1 MIAFVMSAFVSTTNA
16 KLAPRL
22 PGAALAAFSAPP
34 RFAGAGRAQQRSAV
48 PDLTGSSETAW
59 FVVNDEFQPPPSGPG
74 PVTFDKRHPYVDNAA
89 ARRLGIQPTYR
100 VADLS
105 NPILQ
110 PWAREQM
117 RQANDAVLAGK
128 VPYRARERCHPAGVP
143 SFVVYTLA
151 EPIYVIQTAK
161 QVTMINQ
168 GGPELRRIYLNVPH
182 SANVTPSWYGE
193 SVGHYEGGDTLV
205 VDTIGISTKSFVDNY
220 RTPHTDKL
228 HVVERYKLTDGGK
241 MLEVLVTVDDPG
253 AFTTPWSAIQR
264 FNRRQAGTL
273 NEHICQENNPNYFN
287 YDPVPKPQAEK
298 PDF

>member
-1 MIAFVMSAFVSTTNA
+1 MSAFASAFVSMKSA
-16 KLAPRL
+16 KLASRI
-22 PGAALAAFSAPP
+22 
-34 RFAGAGRAQQRSAV
+34 AGATLLGLLCAPAHWLAPVAAQQRAAV
-48 PDLTGSSETAW
+48 PDLAGSNDTAW
-59 FVVNDEFQPPPSGPG
+59 FVVNDEFQLPPSGPG

-151 EPIYVIQTAK
+151 EPTYVIQTAK

-168 GGPELRRIYLNVPH
+168 GGPELRRIYLDVPH
-182 SANVTPSWYGE
+182 SATVTPSWYGE

-228 HVVERYKLTDGGK
+228 HVVERFKLIEGGK
-241 MLEVLVTVDDPG
+241 TLEVLVTVDDPG

-264 FNRRQAGTL
+264 FNRRQAGTF

>member
-1 MIAFVMSAFVSTTNA
+1 MSAFVSTTNA

-22 PGAALAAFSAPP
+22 AGAALAGLLCAAALWLAPV
-34 RFAGAGRAQQRSAV
+34 AAQQTAAV
-48 PDLTGSSETAW
+48 PDLTGSRETAW

-117 RQANDAVLAGK
+117 RQANDPVLAGK

-228 HVVERYKLTDGGK
+228 HVVERFKLTDGGK